1 MLLHRLIEER
11 VGLLYR
17 QGRVSGS
24 VYTGRGQEAVGAAAG
39 YALGPDDVCA
49 PLNRELAC
57 HLARGVTAAEAF
69 RNFLGKG
76 DSPTRGRDGN
86 MHFGAREHGVF
97 PLVSMLG
104 DLCPVVVGA
113 ALAFKRRREP
123 RVALTFW
130 GDGAMSTG
138 DVHEGLN
145 LAAVLKVPAV
155 FVLQSN
161 GWAYSTPT
169 SRQMM
174 NPCMADRVEGG
185 WGIPATRVD
194 GSDAVATLIALR
206 GAIERARSG
215 QGPQAVEAVTLR
227 LDGHAAH
234 DDGSYMDQAQLT
246 EYAEQRDPIERLAA
260 RLRLDGL
267 ADGEVE
273 ALRTAAA
280 DEVGAGL
287 AGRGGLAGARSG
299 DDPRRRLRDE
309 ADVSDAAAIAERVR
323 AFVRDVVIP
332 AEARDEAAEH
342 GPAPELREELQAAA
356 RAAGLFA
363 PHVGTAFG
371 GLGLDVRGQAPVF
384 EEAGYSLLGP
394 LALNCSAPDEG
405 NMHLLEA
412 VASPEQQER
421 YLRPLAAGEPCA
433 RRSR

>member
-1 MLLHRLIEER
+1 VPTEETPAGALACEDAAEVTRADRLALFRLVLLHRLIEER

-24 VYTGRGQEAVGAAAG
+24 VYTGRGQEGVAAAAG

-57 HLARGVTAAEAF
+57 HLARGVSAEEAF

-86 MHFGAREHGVF
+86 MHFGAPARGVF

-145 LAAVLKVPAV
+145 LAAVLEVPAV

-161 GWAYSTPT
+161 GYAYSTPT
-169 SRQMM
+169 SRQMV
-174 NPCMADRVEGG
+174 NPCMADRIQGG

-194 GSDAVATLIALR
+194 GSDSIATLVAV
-206 GAIERARSG
+206 RA
-215 QGPQAVEAVTLR
+215 AVEEARAGGGPRAVECVTLR

-234 DDGSYMDQAQLT
+234 DDGSYMDQERLAD
-246 EYAEQRDPIERLAA
+246 YVAHRDPIERLAA
-260 RLRLDGL
+260 RLLLDGL
-267 ADGEVE
+267 TAEEIEGF
-273 ALRTAAA
+273 RAAA
-280 DEVGAGL
+280 
-287 AGRGGLAGARSG
+287 
-299 DDPRRRLRDE
+299 
-309 ADVSDAAAIAERVR
+309 
-323 AFVRDVVIP
+323 
-332 AEARDEAAEH
+332 AAEV
-342 GPAPELREELQAAA
+342 
-356 RAAGLFA
+356 AAGLS
-363 PHVGTAFG
+363 
-371 GLGLDVRGQAPVF
+371 
-384 EEAGYSLLGP
+384 EAEASP
-394 LALNCSAPDEG
+394 APDPATILEG
-405 NMHLLEA
+405 VYATELT
-412 VASPEQQER
+412 
-421 YLRPLAAGEPCA
+421 
-433 RRSR
+433 

>member
-1 MLLHRLIEER
+1 MRTDAGAGEALPCEDSGEVTREDRLALFRLVLLHRLIEER

-57 HLARGVTAAEAF
+57 HLARGVTTAEAF

-215 QGPQAVEAVTLR
+215 DGPQAVEAVTLR

-246 EYAEQRDPIERLAA
+246 EYAEQRDPVERLAA

-267 ADGEVE
+267 AEEEVG
-273 ALRTAAA
+273 ALRAAAA
-280 DEVGAGL
+280 DEVSSGL
-287 AGRGGLAGARSG
+287 
-299 DDPRRRLRDE
+299 
-309 ADVSDAAAIAERVR
+309 
-323 AFVRDVVIP
+323 
-332 AEARDEAAEH
+332 EAAEAS
-342 GPAPELREELQAAA
+342 PAPDPA
-356 RAAGLFA
+356 
-363 PHVGTAFG
+363 TI
-371 GLGLDVRGQAPVF
+371 LDGVYATR
-384 EEAGYSLLGP
+384 LT
-394 LALNCSAPDEG
+394 
-405 NMHLLEA
+405 
-412 VASPEQQER
+412 
-421 YLRPLAAGEPCA
+421 
-433 RRSR
+433 